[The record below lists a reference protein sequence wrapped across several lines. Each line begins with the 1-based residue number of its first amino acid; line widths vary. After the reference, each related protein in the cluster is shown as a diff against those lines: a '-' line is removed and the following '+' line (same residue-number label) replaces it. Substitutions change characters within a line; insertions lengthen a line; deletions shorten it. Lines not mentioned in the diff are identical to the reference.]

1 MRKVAYR
8 GWWITYDPP
17 PIPVRTCDWQYWH
30 DDYDG
35 APMYGDEGPAD
46 NRCGS
51 AASEADARAE
61 IDAWIEENEGDAA
74 H

>member
-1 MRKVAYR
+1 M
-8 GWWITYDPP
+8 TPLPP
-17 PIPVRTCDWQYWH
+17 LCAALARTIAPIPVRCCDWQFWH
-30 DDYDG
+30 DDFDG

-51 AASEADARAE
+51 AASEADAKAE